1 MFRTNTCRC
10 NYSYTCDLCGLLISF
25 DVHVWEPW
33 VGLTSIKGGAL
44 HEHIQFA
51 EFADCMPSYL
61 LYLFLISF
69 FQFSIAAS
77 ALNIRIH
84 TNLII
89 DWHPKTIAK
98 LHALIVCSELF
109 FLPINGA
116 LNAWWPLSYILS
128 LGLPKIVSHHTVQ
141 LPERKIIFNLVSVPY
156 QSSSLETQLQQ
167 EEVCASINTQLTL
180 IWANSWVFLLSSGM
194 SPNLK
199 LFHKPLCKRKFYRG
213 LIVASKRKLPSQDAL
228 AITPSQNHQQN
239 V

>member
-89 DWHPKTIAK
+89 DWHPKTMAK
-98 LHALIVCSELF
+98 LHALIVCSELYF
-109 FLPINGA
+109 MPINGA

-156 QSSSLETQLQQ
+156 QSSSLETQLLQQ
-167 EEVCASINTQLTL
+167 EEVCASICDTIKTHLRQFV
-180 IWANSWVFLLSSGM
+180 SVFIEQW
-194 SPNLK
+194 
-199 LFHKPLCKRKFYRG
+199 HVAKFETF
-213 LIVASKRKLPSQDAL
+213 SQA
-228 AITPSQNHQQN
+228 A